1 MSTIKLTHPPQA
13 KMPSHLANHPAAVH
27 GTGTLPALDMPKL
40 EATMDSVSLEATP
53 TTKPHDRRFPVEKYP
68 KNFSMHEVE
77 AKVGNWTYLA
87 CPDSPVIC
95 EDCKNH
101 PGHVDCIVVAID
113 SVHPGNPQTSKKI
126 SVGVFYGHE
135 NAHNFASTF
144 EEEHPTAQVA
154 SLKACSAALSRT
166 LMLQM
171 MWKSEKAAD
180 MNGKK
185 KSWPL
190 HTIVIKSDSE
200 YLVKGITDWLPKWKS
215 NGWKGCKGQ
224 AVANET
230 TWRLIDS
237 MIEEIESKTKV
248 EFWLVGKELNERA
261 HALAVFASEQL

>member
-1 MSTIKLTHPPQA
+1 
-13 KMPSHLANHPAAVH
+13 
-27 GTGTLPALDMPKL
+27 MPKL
-40 EATMDSVSLEATP
+40 EAAVDSISLESKPTP
-53 TTKPHDRRFPVEKYP
+53 TSHDRRFMVERYP
-68 KNFSMHEVE
+68 KNFSMFEVE

-113 SVHPGNPQTSKKI
+113 SIHPNIPQVNKKI
-126 SVGVFYGHE
+126 SIAVFYGHE
-135 NAHNFASTF
+135 NLHNFASTF

-154 SLKACSAALSRT
+154 SLKACSAALART

-180 MNGKK
+180 INGKK

-190 HTIVIKSDSE
+190 HTLVIKSDSE
-200 YLVKGITDWLPKWKS
+200 YLVKGVTEWLPKWKS
-215 NGWKGCKGQ
+215 NGWKNCKGQ
-224 AVANET
+224 AVANES

-237 MIEEIESKTKV
+237 MIEELGNKTTV
-248 EFWLVGKELNERA
+248 EFWLVNKEMNEKA
-261 HALAVFASEQL
+261 HALAVFAAEQF